1 MMKYF
6 LKELVVHWDFIIRL
20 HLMYI
25 QSTIIYCMDVR
36 IINALYHELYY
47 RLYKRKLDSPMLV
60 IKNHIKLSEY
70 SAYIKNVL

>member
-1 MMKYF
+1 
-6 LKELVVHWDFIIRL
+6 
-20 HLMYI
+20 MYI

>member
-6 LKELVVHWDFIIRL
+6 LKELVVQWDFIIKL

-36 IINALYHELYY
+36 IINALYHELY
-47 RLYKRKLDSPMLV
+47 RLYKRKPDSPMLV

-70 SAYIKNVL
+70 SAYIENVL